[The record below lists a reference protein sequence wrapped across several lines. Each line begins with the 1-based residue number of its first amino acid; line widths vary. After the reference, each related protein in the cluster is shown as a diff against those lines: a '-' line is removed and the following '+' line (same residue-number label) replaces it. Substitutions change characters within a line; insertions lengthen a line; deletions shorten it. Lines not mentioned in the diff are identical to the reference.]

1 MKNPIGLIALTF
13 MISAS
18 STAQMI
24 TKSEGKCGLVDETS
38 KVVLECKYDKVEPY
52 KPGGHTKMAYIYN
65 LNGNFGVLIIDDFI
79 NTGLIYDS
87 IYMHDGIL
95 TLQSQGKL
103 GYLAEDEENVS
114 HIIEPEYTYLF
125 AMTSS
130 LNRYDNYVNEKS
142 DKIGVKKDSLWG
154 ILNYG
159 NGSIHIPVKYQNEVE
174 KDAWNPLYRSVDRK
188 SEIEIC
194 INPNTGVEFETTWLA
209 TVHVDMTKAI
219 VISTDKYHYGVN
231 GSRQIKI
238 WNYDTGQLL
247 WSYTSHA
254 AIVEATIL
262 DGNVVYV
269 REEFDATFPMNK
281 QENKMVYS
289 FYNYTNNG
297 LLLTNTSPVG
307 SQIFIRKLGAN
318 SGYEIYVSR
327 TYSGKRKLIGKI
339 FH

>member
-1 MKNPIGLIALTF
+1 MKTIVLG
-13 MISAS
+13 ISALLMS
-18 STAQMI
+18 TGICTAQII
-24 TKSEGKCGLVDETS
+24 TKVEGKCGLVDETS

-52 KPGGHTKMAYIYN
+52 KPGGHTKMSYVYT
-65 LNGNFGVLIIDDFI
+65 LNGNFGVILIDDYI

-95 TLQSQGKL
+95 TLMSQGKL

-114 HIIEPEYTYLF
+114 HIIEPEYKYLF
-125 AMTSS
+125 AMASS
-130 LNRYDNYVNEKS
+130 MNRYGDYVNEKT

-154 ILNYG
+154 VLNYG
-159 NGSIHIPVKYQNEVE
+159 NGTVHIPIKYKNEVE
-174 KDAWNPLYRSVDRK
+174 KDAWNPLYRSVDRT

-194 INPNTGVEFETTWLA
+194 INPNTGAEFESTWLA
-209 TVHVDMTKAI
+209 DIRVDMTKGL
-219 VISTDKYHYGVN
+219 VISTDKFHYGEN

-254 AIVEATIL
+254 AIVEASIL

-269 REEFDATFPMNK
+269 SEEYDATFLLNK
-281 QENKMVYS
+281 QEDKMVYS
-289 FYNYTNNG
+289 FYNYTNND
-297 LLLTNTSPVG
+297 LLFTNTSPLG
-307 SQIFIRKLGAN
+307 SRIFITNLDAN
-318 SGYEIYVSR
+318 SGYEIYLSR
-327 TYSGKRKLIGKI
+327 THNGKRKLIGKI